1 MVDPQE
7 AFNIL
12 IEQELNKNKIELNNS
27 DYQKPGANTKTV
39 KCYDSNNVHLTEQS
53 MSKAKKYFYSTIDQ
67 LDKIKFYY
75 ETYDSYSEYGENC
88 DIVGTIQLDLYKEVH
103 NELQIKVNKNDKY
116 INIYGYDY
124 NLGNIYYK
132 SPILNKFDISKCNWK
147 NNDLV
152 DDFKGCLSQFHKN
165 DQDII
170 NNKYVHAE
178 YDIINDTPVFDYL
191 YFLGD
196 MQTERTSLNNSSIYN
211 NNKISDTF
219 KCIYNCSTQSD
230 MNFIEK
236 TDEDKELEKTDEYKE
251 LEKNHETCEYLTG
264 EDKEL
269 EKKRKTCE
277 HLEWYKLINK
287 TNSNI
292 IGFTDD
298 LKFSHREH
306 LYNQFNLFI
315 NDVMDYFE
323 NKKSFDNI
331 KESFKRIFMT
341 DDEKFYSHV
350 IKSFLV
356 PYLLKDYN
364 TINMIP
370 KFSGSLYLGKVDI
383 TGKANK
389 FVDKYYAPKTCT
401 YTYIDD
407 NDNEITDTIVFNND
421 NSYNSVLY
429 AYKFNSANNAFER
442 IKDVE
447 FSKLQ
452 DKDSN
457 GNYIYSNLM
466 KDVNEK
472 SINNTAN
479 YNGASVYDRRT
490 YIQKLEYNIYEPST
504 DEHYNSVYSYEAASC
519 ELSFNNK
526 KEWHY
531 NPKGYYNRCGSS
543 HPGSHEDEDTC
554 EVNDTKFYNKMTT
567 QSCGVKGT
575 TLAGESYNLD
585 DIYYQ
590 GGQKIKIIGSNNDA
604 YSVIIPKEDIGDV
617 KNETLLQVGSNAEVV
632 FGELDCKKDF
642 DICLY
647 GTDFD
652 MRINCR
658 NPNHENNCTIIH
670 KELNALIQPYANGDY
685 IAYLRSLYKNVDNFN
700 LPSVNQEISYNS
712 ITIGTYYDWATHSD
726 KILTIG
732 VRDNDD
738 YISYDNYKTLFGV
751 GHYTDFEKEAVSKA
765 QPYYLKNRCTYTGK
779 YILNNSMTNEIKN
792 AIIDNSELWCK
803 TDSIDNDL
811 FHPMKRIDYS
821 TLTYVI
827 DDRYLYI
834 LRYLFNN
841 FLDDLVINIVNDIIQ
856 LVYDNPNMYLANK
869 LKGLYENHK
878 GGSNKYYLTMEN
890 PFNNILLYSEDST
903 IVPNYMVKTEFPK
916 VYQEAVSN
924 CLIDTNHKT
933 KYKVYP
939 ENYPKNNN
947 IDKIFSNMGTNYLNI
962 ATDDLAYPRLSI
974 KNDLSASNLL
984 YSDECY
990 IVDNTRQKYDEN
1002 SKYYNWNTKGF
1013 IFKPDIYMLYDD
1025 TKQTN
1030 NYNQL
1035 NCKTTTLPFILYHYW
1050 TPNGAAPK
1058 FEFEYSSLIDNVEIW
1073 YKLDD
1078 DNNVVK
1084 TGTDH
1089 ISAQKDPNTNQVI
1102 ITNLVNNT
1110 EFYKYTKPPSC
1121 LMPNNSDLNYMY

>member
-1 MVDPQE
+1 MGDPQE
-7 AFNIL
+7 IFNIL
-12 IEQELNKNKIELNNS
+12 IEQKLSNYGIALS
-27 DYQKPGANTKTV
+27 DGNYQKPGADTKIV
-39 KCYDSNNVHLTEQS
+39 KCFQRGLDLSNQSKTKISNYFSDTVEKLTEVE
-53 MSKAKKYFYSTIDQ
+53 FYNR
-67 LDKIKFYY
+67 YY
-75 ETYDSYSEYGENC
+75 EGIADGVNC
-88 DIVGTIQLDLYKEVH
+88 TTVGGITSLDLYKEVH
-103 NELQIKVNKNDKY
+103 NDLQVKVDKGKDNKGEYIK
-116 INIYGYDY
+116 IYGYDY

-132 SPILNKFDISKCNWK
+132 SPVLNRFDISKCNWK

-152 DDFKGCLSQFHKN
+152 RDDFKGCLSQFYKD

-191 YFLGD
+191 YLLGD
-196 MQTERTSLNNSSIYN
+196 IQMERNYLDKSSIYN

-219 KCIYNCSTQSD
+219 KCIYNCSTQSE

-236 TDEDKELEKTDEYKE
+236 TDEDRE
-251 LEKNHETCEYLTG
+251 LEKNHETCEDKELEKNY
-264 EDKEL
+264 EDEEL
-269 EKKRKTCE
+269 EKKRKACE
-277 HLEWYKLINK
+277 HLKWYNLINK

-298 LKFSHREH
+298 LKYSHREH

-315 NDVMDYFE
+315 NDVMEYFE

-331 KESFKRIFMT
+331 KESFKKIFMT

-383 TGKANK
+383 SKTANK
-389 FVDKYYAPKTCT
+389 FIDKYYAPNSCT
-401 YTYIDD
+401 YTHTDK
-407 NDNEITDTIVFNND
+407 NDNEITDTFVFNND

-429 AYKFNSANNAFER
+429 AYKFDSVNNAFDR

-466 KDVNEK
+466 KDVDEK
-472 SINNTAN
+472 KDIYNTAN
-479 YNGASVYDRRT
+479 YNGASVYKNRV
-490 YIQKLEYNIYEPST
+490 YKQKLEYNIYEPST
-504 DEHYNSVYSYEAASC
+504 DEHQNSVDIYEAERYDIHFYNAKS
-519 ELSFNNK
+519 
-526 KEWHY
+526 WYY
-531 NPKGYYNRCGSS
+531 NPKGYYNQCCTTEPDS
-543 HPGSHEDEDTC
+543 HDDEIC
-554 EVNDTKFYNKMTT
+554 EVNDLKFYTKMTT
-567 QSCGVKGT
+567 QSCGVRGKDIIGKEYK
-575 TLAGESYNLD
+575 LE
-585 DIYYQ
+585 DIYNQ
-590 GGQKIKIIGSNNDA
+590 GGQKIKIIGSSGKE
-604 YSVIIPKEDIGDV
+604 YSLIIPKDDIDD
-617 KNETLLQVGSNAEVV
+617 LA
-632 FGELDCKKDF
+632 KKDKDEDKAVLKIGNEVKVVYNDLIHDKSF
-642 DICLY
+642 GDYCACVTKNK
-647 GTDFD
+647 GFD
-652 MRINCR
+652 MRINCK
-658 NPNHENNCTIIH
+658 NYEYKNKCKVCDP
-670 KELNALIQPYANGDY
+670 ELNALIQPYSNGDY
-685 IAYLRSLYKNVDNFN
+685 VAYLRYLYKNIDNYSI
-700 LPSVNQEISYNS
+700 PCVNKEISYNDACD
-712 ITIGTYYDWATHSD
+712 G
-726 KILTIG
+726 IG
-732 VRDNDD
+732 VGDTSD
-738 YISYDNYKTLFGV
+738 YISYDQYKKLFRINYDTS
-751 GHYTDFEKEAVSKA
+751 YDWYAMNKA
-765 QPYYLKNRCTYTGK
+765 EPYYLKKKCSYSGK

-792 AIIDNSELWCK
+792 TIINNSELWCK
-803 TDSIDNDL
+803 TDCIDSEL
-811 FHPMKRIDYS
+811 FYPMKRIDYS

-869 LKGLYENHK
+869 LKGLYYIHNK
-878 GGSNKYYLTMEN
+878 GSNKYYLTMEN

-916 VYQEAVSN
+916 VYQEAISN

-962 ATDDLAYPRLSI
+962 ATDKLAYPRLSI

-984 YSDECY
+984 YSEECY
-990 IVDNTRQKYDEN
+990 IVDNTRQIYDEN

-1035 NCKTTTLPFILYHYW
+1035 DCKTTTLPFILYHYW

-1058 FEFEYSSLIDNVEIW
+1058 FAFEYSSLIDNVEIW

-1078 DNNVVK
+1078 DNIVVK

-1089 ISAQKDPNTNQVI
+1089 ISTKKDPNTNQII

>member
-1 MVDPQE
+1 MGDPQE
-7 AFNIL
+7 IFNIL
-12 IEQELNKNKIELNNS
+12 IEQKLNNYGIALS
-27 DYQKPGANTKTV
+27 DGNYQKPGADTKTV
-39 KCYDSNNVHLTEQS
+39 KCFQRGLDLTNQSKTKISNYFGDIDKKVTEVE
-53 MSKAKKYFYSTIDQ
+53 FYNR
-67 LDKIKFYY
+67 YY
-75 ETYDSYSEYGENC
+75 EGITDEVKC
-88 DIVGTIQLDLYKEVH
+88 ITVGGITSLDLYKEVH
-103 NELQIKVNKNDKY
+103 NDLQVKVDKGKDNKGEYIK
-116 INIYGYDY
+116 IYGYDY

-132 SPILNKFDISKCNWK
+132 SPILKKFDISKCNWK

-152 DDFKGCLSQFHKN
+152 RDDFKGCLSQFHKN

-170 NNKYVHAE
+170 NNKYIHAE

-191 YFLGD
+191 YLLGD
-196 MQTERTSLNNSSIYN
+196 IQMERNYLDKSSIYN

-219 KCIYNCSTQSD
+219 KCIYNCSTQSE

-236 TDEDKELEKTDEYKE
+236 TDEDRELEKNYETCEDKE
-251 LEKNHETCEYLTG
+251 LEKNY
-264 EDKEL
+264 EDEEL

-277 HLEWYKLINK
+277 HLKWYNLINK

-298 LKFSHREH
+298 LKYSHREH

-315 NDVMDYFE
+315 NDVMEYFE

-331 KESFKRIFMT
+331 KESFKKIFMT

-383 TGKANK
+383 SGKANK
-389 FVDKYYAPKTCT
+389 FIDKYYAPNSCT
-401 YTYIDD
+401 YTHTDK
-407 NDNEITDTIVFNND
+407 NDNEITDTFVFNND

-429 AYKFNSANNAFER
+429 AYKFDSVNNMFDR

-466 KDVNEK
+466 KDVDEK
-472 SINNTAN
+472 TINNTEN
-479 YNGASVYDRRT
+479 YIGASVYDKRV
-490 YIQKLEYNIYEPST
+490 YKQKLEYNIYEPST
-504 DEHYNSVYSYEAASC
+504 DEHQNSVDIYEAERYDLHFYNAKS
-519 ELSFNNK
+519 
-526 KEWHY
+526 WYY
-531 NPKGYYNRCGSS
+531 NPKGYYNHCCTTEPDS
-543 HPGSHEDEDTC
+543 HDDETC
-554 EVNDTKFYNKMTT
+554 KVNNTKFYTKMTT
-567 QSCGVKGT
+567 QSCGVSGKDIIG
-575 TLAGESYNLD
+575 GSYKLE
-585 DIYYQ
+585 DIYNQ
-590 GGQKIKIIGSNNDA
+590 GGQKIKKIGSSDKA
-604 YSVIIPKEDIGDV
+604 YCLIIAKDDIEDIRKKKEKEDRALLKIGDEIKV
-617 KNETLLQVGSNAEVV
+617 TYDDI
-632 FGELDCKKDF
+632 DCGRGFSD
-642 DICLY
+642 CLY
-647 GTDFD
+647 GTVFD
-652 MRINCR
+652 MRIYSHTADYANDC
-658 NPNHENNCTIIH
+658 NWPCDDEKNS
-670 KELNALIQPYANGDY
+670 LIQPYANGDY
-685 IAYLRSLYKNVDNFN
+685 VAYLRYLYKNIDNYSI
-700 LPSVNQEISYNS
+700 PCVNKEISYNDACD
-712 ITIGTYYDWATHSD
+712 G
-726 KILTIG
+726 IG
-732 VRDNDD
+732 VGDTSD
-738 YISYDNYKTLFGV
+738 YISYDQYKKLFRINYDTSYDWG
-751 GHYTDFEKEAVSKA
+751 AMNKA
-765 QPYYLKNRCTYTGK
+765 EPYYLKKECSYSGK

-792 AIIDNSELWCK
+792 TIINNSELWCK
-803 TDSIDNDL
+803 TDCIDSEL
-811 FHPMKRIDYS
+811 FYPMKRIDYS

-841 FLDDLVINIVNDIIQ
+841 FLDELVINIVNDIIQ

-869 LKGLYENHK
+869 LKGLYYIHNK
-878 GGSNKYYLTMEN
+878 GSNKYYLTMEN

-933 KYKVYP
+933 RYKVYP

-984 YSDECY
+984 YSEECY

-1035 NCKTTTLPFILYHYW
+1035 DCKTTTLPFILYHYW

-1058 FEFEYSSLIDNVEIW
+1058 FAFEYSSLIDNVEIW

-1078 DNNVVK
+1078 DNIVVK

-1089 ISAQKDPNTNQVI
+1089 ISSQKDPSTNQII

>member
-12 IEQELNKNKIELNNS
+12 IEQKLSNYGIALS
-27 DYQKPGANTKTV
+27 DGNYQKPGADTKIVKCFQRGLDLSNQSKTKISNYFTDTV
-39 KCYDSNNVHLTEQS
+39 KKLTEVE
-53 MSKAKKYFYSTIDQ
+53 FYNR
-67 LDKIKFYY
+67 YY
-75 ETYDSYSEYGENC
+75 EGITDEVKC
-88 DIVGTIQLDLYKEVH
+88 VDVGGITNLDLYKEIH
-103 NELQIKVNKNDKY
+103 NDLQVRVDKGKDNKGEYIK
-116 INIYGYDY
+116 IYGYDY

-132 SPILNKFDISKCNWK
+132 SPVLNRFDISKCNWK

-152 DDFKGCLSQFHKN
+152 RDDFKGCLSQFHKN

-196 MQTERTSLNNSSIYN
+196 MQMERNYLDKSSIYN
-211 NNKISDTF
+211 NNKISDVF
-219 KCIYNCSTQSD
+219 KCIYNCSTQSE

-236 TDEDKELEKTDEYKE
+236 TDEDRE
-251 LEKNHETCEYLTG
+251 LEKNHETCE
-264 EDKEL
+264 DKEL
-269 EKKRKTCE
+269 EKNYKDEELEKKRRACE
-277 HLEWYKLINK
+277 HLEWYNLINK

-298 LKFSHREH
+298 LKYSHREH

-315 NDVMDYFE
+315 NDVMEYFE

-331 KESFKRIFMT
+331 KESFKKIFMT

-383 TGKANK
+383 SGKANK
-389 FVDKYYAPKTCT
+389 FIDKYYAPNSCT
-401 YTYIDD
+401 YTHTDK
-407 NDNEITDTIVFNND
+407 NDNEITDTFVFNND
-421 NSYNSVLY
+421 TSYNSVLY
-429 AYKFNSANNAFER
+429 AYKFDSVNNAFDK

-466 KDVNEK
+466 KDVDEK
-472 SINNTAN
+472 KDIYNTENYIGAN
-479 YNGASVYDRRT
+479 VYKNRV
-490 YIQKLEYNIYEPST
+490 YKQKLEYNIYEPST
-504 DEHYNSVYSYEAASC
+504 DEHQNSVDIYEAERYDLHFYYGNS
-519 ELSFNNK
+519 
-526 KEWHY
+526 WYY
-531 NPKGYYNRCGSS
+531 NPEGRYNQCSTTS
-543 HPGSHEDEDTC
+543 PGKHDNETC
-554 EVNDTKFYNKMTT
+554 EVNDTKFYTKMTT
-567 QSCGVKGT
+567 QSCGVRGKDIIGKEYK
-575 TLAGESYNLD
+575 LE
-585 DIYYQ
+585 DIYNQ
-590 GGQKIKIIGSNNDA
+590 GGQKIKKIGSSNDE
-604 YSVIIPKEDIGDV
+604 YSIIIAKEDIDDIKDSPLLKIGDETKV
-617 KNETLLQVGSNAEVV
+617 KYSNI
-632 FGELDCKKDF
+632 DCSKSFSNCLSKD
-642 DICLY
+642 Y
-647 GTDFD
+647 AGFD
-652 MRINCR
+652 MRIYCKNS
-658 NPNHENNCTIIH
+658 NYLNECTFH
-670 KELNALIQPYANGDY
+670 DEQNALIQPYAIGDY
-685 IAYLRSLYKNVDNFN
+685 VTYLRYLYKNIDNYSI
-700 LPSVNQEISYNS
+700 PCVNKEISYNDACD
-712 ITIGTYYDWATHSD
+712 G
-726 KILTIG
+726 IG
-732 VRDNDD
+732 VGDTSD
-738 YISYDNYKTLFGV
+738 YISYDQYKKLFRINYDTSYDWG
-751 GHYTDFEKEAVSKA
+751 AMNKA
-765 QPYYLKNRCTYTGK
+765 EPYYLKKECSYSGK

-792 AIIDNSELWCK
+792 TIINNSELWCK
-803 TDSIDNDL
+803 TDCIDSEL
-811 FHPMKRIDYS
+811 FYPMKRIDYS

-841 FLDDLVINIVNDIIQ
+841 FLDELVINIVNDIIQ

-869 LKGLYENHK
+869 LKGLYNNHD
-878 GGSNKYYLTMEN
+878 GSNKYYLTMEN

-984 YSDECY
+984 YSEECY
-990 IVDNTRQKYDEN
+990 IVDNTRQTYDEN

-1013 IFKPDIYMLYDD
+1013 IFKPDIYMLFDN
-1025 TKQTN
+1025 TLQTN
-1030 NYNQL
+1030 NYNPL
-1035 NCKTTTLPFILYHYW
+1035 EYKTTLPFILYHYW

-1089 ISAQKDPNTNQVI
+1089 ISAQKDKNTNQVI

>member
-12 IEQELNKNKIELNNS
+12 IEQKLSNYGITLS
-27 DYQKPGANTKTV
+27 DGNYQKPGADTKTV
-39 KCYDSNNVHLTEQS
+39 KCFQRGLDLSNQSKTKISNYFSDIDKKLTEVE
-53 MSKAKKYFYSTIDQ
+53 FYNR
-67 LDKIKFYY
+67 YY
-75 ETYDSYSEYGENC
+75 EGITDEVKC
-88 DIVGTIQLDLYKEVH
+88 IDVGGITNLDLYKEIH
-103 NELQIKVNKNDKY
+103 NELQVRVDKGEDDKGEYIKF
-116 INIYGYDY
+116 YGYDY
-124 NLGNIYYK
+124 NLGNIYYE
-132 SPILNKFDISKCNWK
+132 SSTLNKFDISKCNWK
-147 NNDLV
+147 NNELV
-152 DDFKGCLSQFHKN
+152 GDDFKGCLSQFYKN

-178 YDIINDTPVFDYL
+178 YDIINDKPVFDYL

-196 MQTERTSLNNSSIYN
+196 MQTERTSLNNSNIYK

-236 TDEDKELEKTDEYKE
+236 TDEDRE
-251 LEKNHETCEYLTG
+251 LEKNHEKCEDEELEKKYKD
-264 EDKEL
+264 EEL
-269 EKKRKTCE
+269 EKKRKACE
-277 HLEWYKLINK
+277 HLKWYNLINK

-298 LKFSHREH
+298 LKYSHREH

-315 NDVMDYFE
+315 NDVMEYFE

-370 KFSGSLYLGKVDI
+370 KFSGSLYFGKTDI
-383 TGKANK
+383 SGKANK
-389 FVDKYYAPKTCT
+389 FVDKYYAPNSCT
-401 YTYIDD
+401 YTHTDK
-407 NDNEITDTIVFNND
+407 NDNEITDTFVFNND

-429 AYKFNSANNAFER
+429 AYKFDSVNNAFYK

-457 GNYIYSNLM
+457 SNYIYSNLM
-466 KDVNEK
+466 KDVDEK
-472 SINNTAN
+472 KDIYNTAN
-479 YNGASVYDRRT
+479 YNGASVYKNRV
-490 YIQKLEYNIYEPST
+490 YNQKLEYNIYEPST
-504 DEHYNSVYSYEAASC
+504 DKHQNSVDIYEA
-519 ELSFNNK
+519 ERYDIHFYYGNN
-526 KEWHY
+526 WYY
-531 NPKGYYNRCGSS
+531 NPNGRYNQCCTVFPDI
-543 HPGSHEDEDTC
+543 HKDEIC
-554 EVNDTKFYNKMTT
+554 EVNGIKFYTKMTT
-567 QSCGVKGT
+567 QSCGVRGKDII
-575 TLAGESYNLD
+575 GEDYKLE
-585 DIYYQ
+585 DIYNQ
-590 GGQKIKIIGSNNDA
+590 GGQKIKKIGSSDKA
-604 YSVIIPKEDIGDV
+604 YSLIIAKDDIKDIRADP
-617 KNETLLQVGSNAEVV
+617 LLQVGDDVKV
-632 FGELDCKKDF
+632 MYHDIDCGDDF
-642 DICLY
+642 RSCLY
-647 GTDFD
+647 GTAFD
-652 MRINCR
+652 MRIYSYEADYANKCKVCDPEK
-658 NPNHENNCTIIH
+658 NS
-670 KELNALIQPYANGDY
+670 LIQPYAIGDY
-685 IAYLRSLYKNVDNFN
+685 VAYLRYLYKNVDNYSI
-700 LPSVNQEISYNS
+700 PCVNKEISYN
-712 ITIGTYYDWATHSD
+712 DACD
-726 KILTIG
+726 NIG
-732 VRDNDD
+732 VGDTSD
-738 YISYDNYKTLFGV
+738 YISYDQYKKLFRINYDMS
-751 GHYTDFEKEAVSKA
+751 YDWYAMDKA
-765 QPYYLKNRCTYTGK
+765 EPYYLKKKCSYSGI

-792 AIIDNSELWCK
+792 TIINNTVLWCK
-803 TDSIDNDL
+803 TDSIDNEL
-811 FHPMKRIDYS
+811 FYPMKRIDYS

-841 FLDDLVINIVNDIIQ
+841 FIDELVINIVNDIIQ

-890 PFNNILLYSEDST
+890 PFNNILIYSEDST
-903 IVPNYMVKTEFPK
+903 IVPNNMVKTEFPK

-939 ENYPKNNN
+939 NNYPENNN
-947 IDKIFSNMGTNYLNI
+947 LDKIFKNMGNNYLNI
-962 ATDDLAYPRLSI
+962 ATDELAYPRLSI
-974 KNDLSASNLL
+974 KNDLTASNLL
-984 YSDECY
+984 YSEECY
-990 IVDNTRQKYDEN
+990 IVDNTRQEYDEKDER
-1002 SKYYNWNTKGF
+1002 SKWNTKGF
-1013 IFKPDIYMLYDD
+1013 IFKPDIYMLYDN
-1025 TKQTN
+1025 TLQTSG
-1030 NYNQL
+1030 YNQL
-1035 NCKTTTLPFILYHYW
+1035 DCKTTTLPFILYHYW
-1050 TPNGAAPK
+1050 TPNGAASK
-1058 FEFEYSSLIDNVEIW
+1058 FAFEYSSLNNNVEIW

-1089 ISAQKDPNTNQVI
+1089 ISAQMDPNTNQVI

>member
-1 MVDPQE
+1 ME
-7 AFNIL
+7 RN
-12 IEQELNKNKIELNNS
+12 
-27 DYQKPGANTKTV
+27 Y
-39 KCYDSNNVHLTEQS
+39 
-53 MSKAKKYFYSTIDQ
+53 
-67 LDKIKFYY
+67 LDK
-75 ETYDSYSEYGENC
+75 
-88 DIVGTIQLDLYKEVH
+88 
-103 NELQIKVNKNDKY
+103 
-116 INIYGYDY
+116 
-124 NLGNIYYK
+124 
-132 SPILNKFDISKCNWK
+132 
-147 NNDLV
+147 
-152 DDFKGCLSQFHKN
+152 
-165 DQDII
+165 
-170 NNKYVHAE
+170 
-178 YDIINDTPVFDYL
+178 
-191 YFLGD
+191 
-196 MQTERTSLNNSSIYN
+196 SSIYN

-219 KCIYNCSTQSD
+219 KCIYNCSTQSE

-236 TDEDKELEKTDEYKE
+236 TDEDRE
-251 LEKNHETCEYLTG
+251 LEKNHETCEDKELEKNY
-264 EDKEL
+264 EDEEL

-277 HLEWYKLINK
+277 HLKWYNLINK

-298 LKFSHREH
+298 LKYSHREH

-315 NDVMDYFE
+315 NDVMEYFE

-331 KESFKRIFMT
+331 KESFKKIFMT

-383 TGKANK
+383 SKTANK
-389 FVDKYYAPKTCT
+389 FVDKYYAPNSCT
-401 YTYIDD
+401 YTYTDK
-407 NDNEITDTIVFNND
+407 NDNEITDTFVFNND

-429 AYKFNSANNAFER
+429 AYKFDSVNNAFDR

-466 KDVNEK
+466 KDVDEK
-472 SINNTAN
+472 KDIYNTAN
-479 YNGASVYDRRT
+479 YNGASVYKNRV
-490 YIQKLEYNIYEPST
+490 YKQKLEYNIYEPST
-504 DEHYNSVYSYEAASC
+504 DEHQNSVDIYEAERYDLHFYNAKS
-519 ELSFNNK
+519 
-526 KEWHY
+526 WYY
-531 NPKGYYNRCGSS
+531 NPKGYYNHCCTTEPDS
-543 HPGSHEDEDTC
+543 HDDETC
-554 EVNDTKFYNKMTT
+554 KVNNTKFYTKMTT
-567 QSCGVKGT
+567 QSGGVSGKDIIG
-575 TLAGESYNLD
+575 GSYKLE
-585 DIYYQ
+585 DIYNQ
-590 GGQKIKIIGSNNDA
+590 GGQKIKKIGSSDKA
-604 YSVIIPKEDIGDV
+604 YCLIIAKDDIEDIRKKKEKEDRALLKIGDEIKV
-617 KNETLLQVGSNAEVV
+617 TYDDI
-632 FGELDCKKDF
+632 DCGRGFSD
-642 DICLY
+642 CLY
-647 GTDFD
+647 GTVFD
-652 MRINCR
+652 MRIYSHTADYANDC
-658 NPNHENNCTIIH
+658 NWPCDDEKNS
-670 KELNALIQPYANGDY
+670 LIQPYANGDY
-685 IAYLRSLYKNVDNFN
+685 VAYLRYLYKNVNN
-700 LPSVNQEISYNS
+700 YSIPCVNKEISYN
-712 ITIGTYYDWATHSD
+712 DACD
-726 KILTIG
+726 NIG
-732 VRDNDD
+732 VGDTSD
-738 YISYDNYKTLFGV
+738 YISYDQYKKLFRINYDTSYDWG
-751 GHYTDFEKEAVSKA
+751 AMNKA
-765 QPYYLKNRCTYTGK
+765 EPYYLKKECSYSGK

-792 AIIDNSELWCK
+792 TIINNSELWCK
-803 TDSIDNDL
+803 TDCIDSEL
-811 FHPMKRIDYS
+811 FYPMKRIDYS

-841 FLDDLVINIVNDIIQ
+841 FLDELVINIVNDIIQ

-869 LKGLYENHK
+869 LKGLYENHSQ
-878 GGSNKYYLTMEN
+878 GSNKYYLTMEN

-924 CLIDTNHKT
+924 CLIDTNHKSR
-933 KYKVYP
+933 YKVYP

-962 ATDDLAYPRLSI
+962 VTDDLAYPRLSI

-984 YSDECY
+984 YSEECY

-1035 NCKTTTLPFILYHYW
+1035 DCKTTTLPFILYHYW

-1058 FEFEYSSLIDNVEIW
+1058 FAFEYSSLIDNVEIW

-1078 DNNVVK
+1078 DNIVVK

-1089 ISAQKDPNTNQVI
+1089 ISTKKDPNTNQVI

>member
-12 IEQELNKNKIELNNS
+12 IEQKLSNYGIALS
-27 DYQKPGANTKTV
+27 DGNYQKPGADTKIVKCFQRGLDLSNQSKTKISNYFTDTV
-39 KCYDSNNVHLTEQS
+39 KKLTEVE
-53 MSKAKKYFYSTIDQ
+53 FYNR
-67 LDKIKFYY
+67 YY
-75 ETYDSYSEYGENC
+75 EGITDEVKC
-88 DIVGTIQLDLYKEVH
+88 VDVGGITNLDLYKEIH
-103 NELQIKVNKNDKY
+103 NDLQVRVDKGKDNKGEYIK
-116 INIYGYDY
+116 IYGYDY

-132 SPILNKFDISKCNWK
+132 SPVLNRFDISKCNWK

-152 DDFKGCLSQFHKN
+152 RDDFKGCLSQFHKN

-196 MQTERTSLNNSSIYN
+196 MQMERNYLDKSSIYN
-211 NNKISDTF
+211 NNKISDVF
-219 KCIYNCSTQSD
+219 KCIYNCSTQSE

-236 TDEDKELEKTDEYKE
+236 TDEDRE
-251 LEKNHETCEYLTG
+251 LEKNHETCE
-264 EDKEL
+264 DKEL
-269 EKKRKTCE
+269 EKNYKDEELEKKRRACE
-277 HLEWYKLINK
+277 HLEWYNLINK

-298 LKFSHREH
+298 LKYSHREH

-315 NDVMDYFE
+315 NDVMEYFE

-331 KESFKRIFMT
+331 KESFKKIFMT

-383 TGKANK
+383 SGKANK
-389 FVDKYYAPKTCT
+389 FIDKYYAPNSCT
-401 YTYIDD
+401 YTHTDK
-407 NDNEITDTIVFNND
+407 NDNEITDTFVFNND
-421 NSYNSVLY
+421 TSYNSVLY
-429 AYKFNSANNAFER
+429 AYKFDSVNNAFDK

-466 KDVNEK
+466 KDVDEK
-472 SINNTAN
+472 KDIYNTENYIGAN
-479 YNGASVYDRRT
+479 VYKNRV
-490 YIQKLEYNIYEPST
+490 YKQKLEYNIYEPST
-504 DEHYNSVYSYEAASC
+504 DEHQNSVDIYEAERYDLHFYYGNS
-519 ELSFNNK
+519 
-526 KEWHY
+526 WYY
-531 NPKGYYNRCGSS
+531 NPEGRYNQCSTTS
-543 HPGSHEDEDTC
+543 PGKHDNETC
-554 EVNDTKFYNKMTT
+554 EVNDTKFYTKMTT
-567 QSCGVKGT
+567 QSCGVRGKDIIGKEYK
-575 TLAGESYNLD
+575 LE
-585 DIYYQ
+585 DIYNQ
-590 GGQKIKIIGSNNDA
+590 GGQKIKKIGSSNDE
-604 YSVIIPKEDIGDV
+604 YSIIIAKEDIDDIKDSPLLKIGDETKV
-617 KNETLLQVGSNAEVV
+617 KYSNI
-632 FGELDCKKDF
+632 DCSKSFSNCLSKD
-642 DICLY
+642 Y
-647 GTDFD
+647 AGFD
-652 MRINCR
+652 MRIYCKNS
-658 NPNHENNCTIIH
+658 NYLNECTFH
-670 KELNALIQPYANGDY
+670 DEQNALIQPYAIGDY
-685 IAYLRSLYKNVDNFN
+685 VTYLRYLYKNIDNYSI
-700 LPSVNQEISYNS
+700 PCVNKEISYNDACD
-712 ITIGTYYDWATHSD
+712 G
-726 KILTIG
+726 IG
-732 VRDNDD
+732 VGDTSD
-738 YISYDNYKTLFGV
+738 YISYDQYKKLFRINYDTSYDWG
-751 GHYTDFEKEAVSKA
+751 AMNKA
-765 QPYYLKNRCTYTGK
+765 EPYYLKKECSYSGK

-792 AIIDNSELWCK
+792 TIINNSELWCK
-803 TDSIDNDL
+803 TDCIDSEL
-811 FHPMKRIDYS
+811 FYPMKRIDYS

-841 FLDDLVINIVNDIIQ
+841 FLDELVINIVNDIIQ

-869 LKGLYENHK
+869 LKGLYNNHD
-878 GGSNKYYLTMEN
+878 GSNKYYLTMEN

-984 YSDECY
+984 YSEECY
-990 IVDNTRQKYDEN
+990 IVDNTRQTYDEN

-1013 IFKPDIYMLYDD
+1013 IFKPDIYMLFDN
-1025 TKQTN
+1025 TLQTN
-1030 NYNQL
+1030 NYNPL
-1035 NCKTTTLPFILYHYW
+1035 EYKTTLPFILYHYW

-1078 DNNVVK
+1078 DNIVVK

-1089 ISAQKDPNTNQVI
+1089 ISAQKDKNTNQVI

>member
-12 IEQELNKNKIELNNS
+12 IEQKLGNYGISLS
-27 DYQKPGANTKTV
+27 DGNYQKPGANTKTV
-39 KCYDSNNVHLTEQS
+39 KCFQRGLDLSNQSKTKISNYFTDTVKKLTEIE
-53 MSKAKKYFYSTIDQ
+53 FYNR
-67 LDKIKFYY
+67 YY
-75 ETYDSYSEYGENC
+75 EGILDEVKC
-88 DIVGTIQLDLYKEVH
+88 VDVGGITNLDLYKEVH
-103 NELQIKVNKNDKY
+103 NELQVKVNKNDKY

-147 NNDLV
+147 NNELIG
-152 DDFKGCLSQFHKN
+152 DDFKGCLSQFNKN

-170 NNKYVHAE
+170 NNKYIRAE
-178 YDIINDTPVFDYL
+178 YDIINDKPVFDYL

-196 MQTERTSLNNSSIYN
+196 MQMERNYLDKSSIYN
-211 NNKISDTF
+211 NNKISDIF

-236 TDEDKELEKTDEYKE
+236 TDEDRELEKTDEYKE

-269 EKKRKTCE
+269 EKKRKACE
-277 HLEWYKLINK
+277 HLKWYNLINK

-298 LKFSHREH
+298 LKYSHREH

-331 KESFKRIFMT
+331 KKSFKKIFMT

-370 KFSGSLYLGKVDI
+370 KFSGSLYFGKTDI
-383 TGKANK
+383 SGKANK
-389 FVDKYYAPKTCT
+389 FVDKYYAPNSCT
-401 YTYIDD
+401 YTYTD
-407 NDNEITDTIVFNND
+407 NNNNEITDTFVFNND

-429 AYKFNSANNAFER
+429 AYKFNSTNNAFDR
-442 IKDVE
+442 IKNVE

-472 SINNTAN
+472 TIKNTEN
-479 YNGASVYDRRT
+479 YISASVYDRRT
-490 YIQKLEYNIYEPST
+490 YKQKLEYNIYEPST
-504 DEHYNSVYSYEAASC
+504 DEHQNSVDIYEAERYDLHFYYGNS
-519 ELSFNNK
+519 
-526 KEWHY
+526 WYY
-531 NPKGYYNRCGSS
+531 NPKGYYNHCCTTEPDS
-543 HPGSHEDEDTC
+543 HDDETC
-554 EVNDTKFYNKMTT
+554 KVNNTKFYTKMTT
-567 QSCGVKGT
+567 QSCGVRGKDIIG
-575 TLAGESYNLD
+575 GSYKLE
-585 DIYYQ
+585 DIYNQ
-590 GGQKIKIIGSNNDA
+590 GGQKIKKIGSSDKA
-604 YSVIIPKEDIGDV
+604 YCLIIAKDDIEDIRKKKEKEDRALLKIGDEIKV
-617 KNETLLQVGSNAEVV
+617 TYDDI
-632 FGELDCKKDF
+632 DCGRGFSD
-642 DICLY
+642 CLY
-647 GTDFD
+647 GTAFD
-652 MRINCR
+652 MRIYSHTADYANDC
-658 NPNHENNCTIIH
+658 NWPCDDEKNS
-670 KELNALIQPYANGDY
+670 LIQPYANGDY
-685 IAYLRSLYKNVDNFN
+685 VAYLRYLYKNVNN
-700 LPSVNQEISYNS
+700 YSIPCVNKEISYN
-712 ITIGTYYDWATHSD
+712 DACNN
-726 KILTIG
+726 IG
-732 VRDNDD
+732 VGDTSD
-738 YISYDNYKTLFGV
+738 YISYDQYKKLFRIT
-751 GHYTDFEKEAVSKA
+751 YDMSYDWYAMNKA
-765 QPYYLKNRCTYTGK
+765 EPYYLKKQCSYSGK

-792 AIIDNSELWCK
+792 TIINNSELWCK

-811 FHPMKRIDYS
+811 FYPMKRIDYS

-841 FLDDLVINIVNDIIQ
+841 FIDELVINIVNDIIQ

-869 LKGLYENHK
+869 LKGLYENHS

-903 IVPNYMVKTEFPK
+903 IVPNNMIKTEFPK

-962 ATDDLAYPRLSI
+962 ATNEIVYPRLVI
-974 KNDLSASNLL
+974 KNDLSALDLL
-984 YSDECY
+984 Y
-990 IVDNTRQKYDEN
+990 N
-1002 SKYYNWNTKGF
+1002 SKCYLIDNSLEEYDKNSEDKNWNAKAF
-1013 IFKPDIYMLYDD
+1013 IFEPNIYMPNDIA
-1025 TKQTN
+1025 KTN
-1030 NYNQL
+1030 NYNEL
-1035 NCKTTTLPFILYHYW
+1035 TKTTLPFILYHYW

-1058 FEFEYSSLIDNVEIW
+1058 FEFKYSSLTDNVQIW
-1073 YKLDD
+1073 YKLYDK
-1078 DNNVVK
+1078 NNVIK
-1084 TGTDH
+1084 LGNDH
-1089 ISAQKDPNTNQVI
+1089 IYVKEDPNTHQKI

-1110 EFYKYTKPPSC
+1110 EFYKYTYPPSC
-1121 LMPNNSDLNYMY
+1121 LMPNNSKLNYLY

>member
-1 MVDPQE
+1 MGDPQE
-7 AFNIL
+7 IFNIL
-12 IEQELNKNKIELNNS
+12 IEQKLNNYGIALS
-27 DYQKPGANTKTV
+27 DGNYQKPGADTKTV
-39 KCYDSNNVHLTEQS
+39 KCFQRGLDLTNQSKTKISNYFGDIDKKVTEVE
-53 MSKAKKYFYSTIDQ
+53 FYNR
-67 LDKIKFYY
+67 YY
-75 ETYDSYSEYGENC
+75 EGITDEVKC
-88 DIVGTIQLDLYKEVH
+88 ITVGGITSLDLYKEVH
-103 NELQIKVNKNDKY
+103 NDLQVKVDKGKDNKGEYIK
-116 INIYGYDY
+116 IYGYDY

-132 SPILNKFDISKCNWK
+132 SPILKKFDISKCNWK

-152 DDFKGCLSQFHKN
+152 RDDFKGCLSQFHKN

-170 NNKYVHAE
+170 NNKYIHAE

-191 YFLGD
+191 YLLGD
-196 MQTERTSLNNSSIYN
+196 IQMERNYLDKSSIYN

-219 KCIYNCSTQSD
+219 KCIYNCSTQSE

-236 TDEDKELEKTDEYKE
+236 TDEDRELEKNYETCEDKE
-251 LEKNHETCEYLTG
+251 LEKNY
-264 EDKEL
+264 EDEEL

-277 HLEWYKLINK
+277 HLKWYNLINK

-298 LKFSHREH
+298 LKYSHREH

-315 NDVMDYFE
+315 NDVMEYFE

-331 KESFKRIFMT
+331 KESFKKIFMT

-383 TGKANK
+383 SGKANK
-389 FVDKYYAPKTCT
+389 FIDKYYAPNSCT
-401 YTYIDD
+401 YTHTDK
-407 NDNEITDTIVFNND
+407 NDNEITDTFVFNND

-429 AYKFNSANNAFER
+429 AYKFDSVNNMFDR

-452 DKDSN
+452 AKDSK

-466 KDVNEK
+466 KDVDEK
-472 SINNTAN
+472 TINNTEN
-479 YNGASVYDRRT
+479 YIGASVYDKRV
-490 YIQKLEYNIYEPST
+490 YKQKLEYNIYEPST
-504 DEHYNSVYSYEAASC
+504 DEHQNSVDIYEAERYDLHFYNAKS
-519 ELSFNNK
+519 
-526 KEWHY
+526 WYY
-531 NPKGYYNRCGSS
+531 NPKGYYNHCCTTEPDS
-543 HPGSHEDEDTC
+543 HDDETC
-554 EVNDTKFYNKMTT
+554 KVNNTKFYTKMTT
-567 QSCGVKGT
+567 QSCGVSGKDIIG
-575 TLAGESYNLD
+575 GSYKLE
-585 DIYYQ
+585 DIYNQ
-590 GGQKIKIIGSNNDA
+590 GGQKIKKIGSSDKA
-604 YSVIIPKEDIGDV
+604 YCLIIAKDDIEDIRKKKEKEDRALLKIGDEIKV
-617 KNETLLQVGSNAEVV
+617 TYDDI
-632 FGELDCKKDF
+632 DCGRGFSD
-642 DICLY
+642 CLY
-647 GTDFD
+647 GTVFD
-652 MRINCR
+652 MRIYSHTADYANDC
-658 NPNHENNCTIIH
+658 NWPCDDEKNS
-670 KELNALIQPYANGDY
+670 LIQPYANGDY
-685 IAYLRSLYKNVDNFN
+685 VAYLRYLYKNIDNYSI
-700 LPSVNQEISYNS
+700 PCVNKEISYNDACD
-712 ITIGTYYDWATHSD
+712 G
-726 KILTIG
+726 IG
-732 VRDNDD
+732 VGDTSD
-738 YISYDNYKTLFGV
+738 YISYDQYKKLFRINYDTSYDWG
-751 GHYTDFEKEAVSKA
+751 AMNKA
-765 QPYYLKNRCTYTGK
+765 EPYYLKKECSYSGK

-792 AIIDNSELWCK
+792 TIINNSELWCK
-803 TDSIDNDL
+803 TDCIDSEL
-811 FHPMKRIDYS
+811 FYPMKRIDYS

-841 FLDDLVINIVNDIIQ
+841 FLDELVINIVNDIIQ

-869 LKGLYENHK
+869 LKGLYENHS

-933 KYKVYP
+933 RYKVYP

-984 YSDECY
+984 YSEECY

-1035 NCKTTTLPFILYHYW
+1035 DCKTTTLPFILYHYW

-1058 FEFEYSSLIDNVEIW
+1058 FAFEYSSLIDNVEIW

-1078 DNNVVK
+1078 DNIVVK

-1089 ISAQKDPNTNQVI
+1089 ISSQKDPSTNQII

>member
-12 IEQELNKNKIELNNS
+12 IEQKLGNYGISLS
-27 DYQKPGANTKTV
+27 DGNYQKPGANTKTV
-39 KCYDSNNVHLTEQS
+39 KCFQRGLDLSNQSKTKISNYFTDTVKKLTEIE
-53 MSKAKKYFYSTIDQ
+53 FYNR
-67 LDKIKFYY
+67 YY
-75 ETYDSYSEYGENC
+75 EGILDEVKC
-88 DIVGTIQLDLYKEVH
+88 VDVGGITNLDLYKEVH
-103 NELQIKVNKNDKY
+103 NELQVKVNKNDKY

-147 NNDLV
+147 NNELIG
-152 DDFKGCLSQFHKN
+152 DDFKGCLSQFNKN

-170 NNKYVHAE
+170 NNKYIRAE
-178 YDIINDTPVFDYL
+178 YDIINDKPVFDYL

-196 MQTERTSLNNSSIYN
+196 MQMERNYLDKSSIYN
-211 NNKISDTF
+211 NNKISDIF

-236 TDEDKELEKTDEYKE
+236 TDEDRELEKTDEYKE

-269 EKKRKTCE
+269 EKKRKACE
-277 HLEWYKLINK
+277 HLKWYNLINK

-298 LKFSHREH
+298 LKYSHREH

-331 KESFKRIFMT
+331 KKSFKKIFMT

-370 KFSGSLYLGKVDI
+370 KFSGSLYFGKTDI
-383 TGKANK
+383 SGKANK
-389 FVDKYYAPKTCT
+389 FVDKYYAPNSCT
-401 YTYIDD
+401 YTYTD
-407 NDNEITDTIVFNND
+407 NNNNEITDTFVFNND

-429 AYKFNSANNAFER
+429 AYKFNSTNNAFDR
-442 IKDVE
+442 IKNVE

-472 SINNTAN
+472 TIKNTEN
-479 YNGASVYDRRT
+479 YISASVYDRRT
-490 YIQKLEYNIYEPST
+490 YKQKLEYNIYEPST
-504 DEHYNSVYSYEAASC
+504 DEHQNSVDIYEAERYDLHFYYGNS
-519 ELSFNNK
+519 
-526 KEWHY
+526 WYY
-531 NPKGYYNRCGSS
+531 NPKGYYNHCCTTEPDS
-543 HPGSHEDEDTC
+543 HDDETC
-554 EVNDTKFYNKMTT
+554 KVNNTKFYTKMTT
-567 QSCGVKGT
+567 QSCGVRGKDIIG
-575 TLAGESYNLD
+575 GSYKLE
-585 DIYYQ
+585 DIYNQ
-590 GGQKIKIIGSNNDA
+590 GGQKIKKIGSSDKA
-604 YSVIIPKEDIGDV
+604 YCLIIAKDDIEDIRKKKEKEDRALLKIGDEIKV
-617 KNETLLQVGSNAEVV
+617 TYDDI
-632 FGELDCKKDF
+632 DCGRGFSD
-642 DICLY
+642 CLY
-647 GTDFD
+647 RTAFD
-652 MRINCR
+652 MRIYSHTADYANDC
-658 NPNHENNCTIIH
+658 NWPCDDEKNS
-670 KELNALIQPYANGDY
+670 LIQPYANGDY
-685 IAYLRSLYKNVDNFN
+685 VAYLRYLYKNVNN
-700 LPSVNQEISYNS
+700 YSIPCVNKEISYN
-712 ITIGTYYDWATHSD
+712 DACNN
-726 KILTIG
+726 IG
-732 VRDNDD
+732 VGDTSD
-738 YISYDNYKTLFGV
+738 YISYDQYKKLFRIT
-751 GHYTDFEKEAVSKA
+751 YDMSYDWYAMNKA
-765 QPYYLKNRCTYTGK
+765 EPYYLKKQCSYSGK

-792 AIIDNSELWCK
+792 TIINNSELWCK

-811 FHPMKRIDYS
+811 FYPMKRIDYS

-841 FLDDLVINIVNDIIQ
+841 FIDELVINIVNDIIQ

-869 LKGLYENHK
+869 LKGLYENHS

-903 IVPNYMVKTEFPK
+903 IVPNNMIKTEFPK

-962 ATDDLAYPRLSI
+962 ATNEIVYPRLVI
-974 KNDLSASNLL
+974 KNDLSALDLL
-984 YSDECY
+984 Y
-990 IVDNTRQKYDEN
+990 N
-1002 SKYYNWNTKGF
+1002 SKCYLIDNSLEEYDKNSEDKNWNAKAF
-1013 IFKPDIYMLYDD
+1013 IFEPNIYMPNDIA
-1025 TKQTN
+1025 KTN
-1030 NYNQL
+1030 NYNEL
-1035 NCKTTTLPFILYHYW
+1035 TKTTLPFILYHYW

-1058 FEFEYSSLIDNVEIW
+1058 FEFKYSSLTDNVQIW
-1073 YKLDD
+1073 YKLYDK
-1078 DNNVVK
+1078 NNVIK
-1084 TGTDH
+1084 LGNDH
-1089 ISAQKDPNTNQVI
+1089 IYVKEDPNTHQKI

-1110 EFYKYTKPPSC
+1110 EFYKYTYPPSC
-1121 LMPNNSDLNYMY
+1121 LMPNNSKLNYLY

>member
-1 MVDPQE
+1 MGDPQE
-7 AFNIL
+7 IFNIL
-12 IEQELNKNKIELNNS
+12 IEQKLGNYGIALS
-27 DYQKPGANTKTV
+27 DGNYQKPGADTKTV
-39 KCYDSNNVHLTEQS
+39 KCFQRGLDLTNQSKTKISNYFGDIDKKVTEVE
-53 MSKAKKYFYSTIDQ
+53 FYNR
-67 LDKIKFYY
+67 YY
-75 ETYDSYSEYGENC
+75 EGITDEVKC
-88 DIVGTIQLDLYKEVH
+88 ITVGGITSLDLYKEVH
-103 NELQIKVNKNDKY
+103 NDLQVKVDKGKDNKGEYIK
-116 INIYGYDY
+116 IYGYDY

-132 SPILNKFDISKCNWK
+132 SPILKKFDISKCNWK

-152 DDFKGCLSQFHKN
+152 RDDFKGCLSKFYKN

-170 NNKYVHAE
+170 NNKYIHAE

-191 YFLGD
+191 YLLGD
-196 MQTERTSLNNSSIYN
+196 IQMERNYLDKSSIYN
-211 NNKISDTF
+211 NNKISDIF
-219 KCIYNCSTQSD
+219 KCIYNCSTQSE

-236 TDEDKELEKTDEYKE
+236 TDEDRE
-251 LEKNHETCEYLTG
+251 LEKNHETCEDKELEKNY
-264 EDKEL
+264 EDEEL

-277 HLEWYKLINK
+277 HLKWYNLINK

-298 LKFSHREH
+298 LKYSHREH

-315 NDVMDYFE
+315 NDVMEYFE

-331 KESFKRIFMT
+331 KESFKKIFMT

-383 TGKANK
+383 SKTANK
-389 FVDKYYAPKTCT
+389 FIDKYYAPNSCT
-401 YTYIDD
+401 YTHTDK
-407 NDNEITDTIVFNND
+407 NDNEITDTFVFNND

-429 AYKFNSANNAFER
+429 AYKFDSVNNMFDR

-466 KDVNEK
+466 KDVDEK
-472 SINNTAN
+472 TINNTEN
-479 YNGASVYDRRT
+479 YIGACVYDKRV
-490 YIQKLEYNIYEPST
+490 YKQKLEYNIYEPST
-504 DEHYNSVYSYEAASC
+504 DEHQNSVDIYEAERYDIHFYYGNS
-519 ELSFNNK
+519 
-526 KEWHY
+526 WYY
-531 NPKGYYNRCGSS
+531 NPKGYYNHCCTTEPDS
-543 HPGSHEDEDTC
+543 HDDETC
-554 EVNDTKFYNKMTT
+554 KVNNTKFYTKMTT
-567 QSCGVKGT
+567 QSCGVRGKNIIGD
-575 TLAGESYNLD
+575 SYKLE
-585 DIYYQ
+585 DIYNQ
-590 GGQKIKIIGSNNDA
+590 GGQKIKKIGSSDKA
-604 YSVIIPKEDIGDV
+604 YSLIIAKDDIEDIKKKKEKEDRALLKIGDEIKV
-617 KNETLLQVGSNAEVV
+617 TYDDI
-632 FGELDCKKDF
+632 DCGDDF
-642 DICLY
+642 RTCLY
-647 GTDFD
+647 GTAFD
-652 MRINCR
+652 MRIYSHTADYANDC
-658 NPNHENNCTIIH
+658 NWPCDDEKNS
-670 KELNALIQPYANGDY
+670 LIQPYANGDY
-685 IAYLRSLYKNVDNFN
+685 IAYLRYLYKNVNN
-700 LPSVNQEISYNS
+700 YSIPCVNKEISYN
-712 ITIGTYYDWATHSD
+712 DACD
-726 KILTIG
+726 NIG
-732 VRDNDD
+732 VGDTSD
-738 YISYDNYKTLFGV
+738 YISYDQYKKLFRINYDMS
-751 GHYTDFEKEAVSKA
+751 YDWYAMNKA
-765 QPYYLKNRCTYTGK
+765 EPYYLKKHCSYSGK

-792 AIIDNSELWCK
+792 TIINNSELWCK
-803 TDSIDNDL
+803 TDCIDSEL
-811 FHPMKRIDYS
+811 FYPMKRIDYS

-841 FLDDLVINIVNDIIQ
+841 FIDKLVINIVNDIIQ

-869 LKGLYENHK
+869 LKGLYENHSQ
-878 GGSNKYYLTMEN
+878 GSNKYYLTMEN

-933 KYKVYP
+933 RYKVYP

-984 YSDECY
+984 YSEECY
-990 IVDNTRQKYDEN
+990 IVDNTRQIYDEN

-1035 NCKTTTLPFILYHYW
+1035 DCKTTTLPFILYHYW
-1050 TPNGAAPK
+1050 TPNGAVPK
-1058 FEFEYSSLIDNVEIW
+1058 FAFEYSSLIDNVEIW

-1078 DNNVVK
+1078 DNIVVK

-1089 ISAQKDPNTNQVI
+1089 ISSQKDPNTNQVI